1 MSQAQSWSRRRAV
14 ATVTVAGM
22 AVVAVVVGAVV
33 SLYLTFRPATDAEQ
47 SAAAGGQGPEQLV
60 MVGDRDQIAAAPM
73 LEITPA
79 DATGGTPATSL
90 PEHIVIPRPTDSGP
104 ARIPTG
110 FPRTPEGAVGQ
121 LNAIVSEVVTVMSI
135 PHAHEVYEAWSAP
148 GAGPAQDW
156 SMTQNVARFLE
167 SAGIP
172 GQSADGRVQ
181 VAVTPQAGQIKGGD
195 GPDWV
200 VACVLLTLEA
210 SYERRA
216 EVAYGHCERMTW
228 DIDRWVIDEGAAPA
242 VAPSTWAGTD
252 LAARAGWRTW
262 SWAD

>member
-1 MSQAQSWSRRRAV
+1 MPEVQPWSRRQALT
-14 ATVTVAGM
+14 TVTVAGL
-22 AVVAVVVGAVV
+22 AVVAVLVGAVL
-33 SLYLTFRPATDAEQ
+33 SLYLTFRPGAAPEASVAEGVPQ
-47 SAAAGGQGPEQLV
+47 AGAVVDGREE
-60 MVGDRDQIAAAPM
+60 IAAAPM

-90 PEHIVIPRPTDSGP
+90 PEQIKIPRPTDSGP

-110 FPRTPEGAVGQ
+110 FPHTPEGAVGQ
-121 LNAIVSEVVTVMSI
+121 LNAIVGDVVTTMSI
-135 PHAHEVYEAWSAP
+135 PHAHEVYQAWSVP
-148 GAGPAQDW
+148 GAAPAHQW

-181 VAVTPQAGQIKGGD
+181 LRATPQAGQVKGSD

-210 SYERRA
+210 TYERSA

-228 DIDRWVIDEGAAPA
+228 QTDRWVIDQGPAPA
-242 VAPSTWAGTD
+242 AAPSTWAGTD
-252 LAARAGWRTW
+252 LAVQAGWRTW